1 MEVLVL
7 NFSAYSVNV
16 QKHLSWVSS
25 SFSFIIFLSRSLLF
39 KSNFVSAAP
48 EARAA
53 NILENKD
60 HFIQSFQKQDV
71 DTRFDRTLLCVL
83 VLVVC
88 YILLWIKQVAR
99 ETVPQISYTQMKYV
113 CRNFFETKVWEPFFS
128 WFCIFLFQASS

>member
-7 NFSAYSVNV
+7 NASAYSVNV

-60 HFIQSFQKQDV
+60 HFIQSFQKQAI
-71 DTRFDRTLLCVL
+71 DTRFDRTVLCVL

-99 ETVPQISYTQMKYV
+99 ETVPQISYTQMK
-113 CRNFFETKVWEPFFS
+113 
-128 WFCIFLFQASS
+128 